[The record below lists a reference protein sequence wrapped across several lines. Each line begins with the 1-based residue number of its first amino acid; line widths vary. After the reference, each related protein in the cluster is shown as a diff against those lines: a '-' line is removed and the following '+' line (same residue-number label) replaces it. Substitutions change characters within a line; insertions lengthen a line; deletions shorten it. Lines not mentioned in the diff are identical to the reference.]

1 MQGATGEQQEC
12 CQQRCRS
19 PGQCLCRGERAWSVP
34 TPCTRNP
41 REGPQQQAPWSRTT
55 IHNLCHPQ
63 LSRTKSTSPPRG
75 RGGKHTMAGPRLAA
89 LSGKMAEPTATEV
102 AAEPAPV
109 PPPVPAPV
117 PDAMEDDDDDVPLSS
132 LQAAAAPGVWRK
144 ACTLPVPATA
154 PVFVLTSTFGLLLG
168 LGGAGMRL
176 FLMQHPRRLP
186 RRRPPRPQHRLQLTT
201 MMMTTCPCP
210 LLVESRR
217 QVGWMATAWGGPMF
231 LTLAWRA
238 TPRPQGISH
247 PACRP
252 WACVSA
258 SLCPATPL
266 PSCYCQEGARW

>member
-1 MQGATGEQQEC
+1 VQGATGEQQEC

-109 PPPVPAPV
+109 PPPVPAPA

-144 ACTLPVPATA
+144 TCTLPVPATA

-168 LGGAGMRL
+168 LGGGWDAS
-176 FLMQHPRRLP
+176 FPDAAPQAAAA
-186 RRRPPRPQHRLQLTT
+186 PPP
-201 MMMTTCPCP
+201 PAAPAPAPADDDDDDDVP
-210 LLVESRR
+210 LSSLGGV
-217 QVGWMATAWGGPMF
+217 ATAGGLDGHCWGGPMF

-252 WACVSA
+252 WACVSS

-266 PSCYCQEGARW
+266 PSCYCQEGGRW